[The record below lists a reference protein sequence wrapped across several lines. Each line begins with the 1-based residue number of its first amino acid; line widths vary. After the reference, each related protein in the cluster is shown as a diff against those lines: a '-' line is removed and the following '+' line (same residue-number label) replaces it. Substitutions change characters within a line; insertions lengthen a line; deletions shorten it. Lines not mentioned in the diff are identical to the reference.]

1 MYCMQAPY
9 EIKVTGPSYL
19 SLLDI
24 SNAQPLSNVTNGT
37 IDLRVAQPY
46 QNLEPDYGNRVN
58 VTLVLSTSSQV
69 STWHRV
75 TIVGRSVCTYTASC
89 LCHTCFYFL
98 YSCS

>member
-1 MYCMQAPY
+1 MCVRLPLSRKNSVVRCMQAPY
-9 EIKVTGPSYL
+9 DVKVTGPSYL

-46 QNLEPDYGNRVN
+46 QNLDPNYGNRVN

-69 STWHRV
+69 NSWYRV
-75 TIVGRSVCTYTASC
+75 TALDANAT
-89 LCHTCFYFL
+89 
-98 YSCS
+98 